1 MSEKFKSLFLR
12 VHAAGVGT
20 NLKKLNRLRN
30 RRAFSSS
37 WRPGRD
43 TWPKRSWALAQPR
56 LSAVCVY
63 EGGI

>member
-1 MSEKFKSLFLR
+1 MQQD
-12 VHAAGVGT
+12 VGT
-20 NLKKLNRLRN
+20 NLKKLNRLLRN

-37 WRPGRD
+37 WRAGRD
-43 TWPKRSWALAQPR
+43 TWPKRSWALAQAR